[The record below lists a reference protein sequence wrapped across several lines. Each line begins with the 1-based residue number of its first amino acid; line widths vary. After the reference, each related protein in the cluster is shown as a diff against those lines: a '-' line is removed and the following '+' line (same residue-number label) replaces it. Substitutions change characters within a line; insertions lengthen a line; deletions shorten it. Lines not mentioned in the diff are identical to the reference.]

1 MHKQIVVIS
10 KDDAQLSEWLQRYAM
25 NIEQLPIKGQ
35 HGACT
40 IGMPW
45 TTGGPGQPLHVL
57 GKGCPQLAATAPMGQ
72 DIHYAETPKT
82 PRGKFWIDS
91 NQKKNVTF
99 LLMVQR
105 KKVQTSYAKV
115 VSLGEVW

>member
-1 MHKQIVVIS
+1 MVVIS
-10 KDDAQLSEWLQRYAM
+10 NDDAQLSGWLQRDAI

-72 DIHYAETPKT
+72 DIHFAETPKT

-91 NQKKNVTF
+91 NQKKNDF
-99 LLMVQR
+99 LVDGLA
-105 KKVQTSYAKV
+105 KKKSTNIIR
-115 VSLGEVW
+115 